1 MVKTK
6 FSTHWKKSTQPRK
19 QRKYRLNAPL
29 HLKKKLVN
37 VHLSPELR
45 KKYGLRNI
53 QIRKGDK
60 VKVLRGQFKKQEG
73 KVDRVLIKKERVS
86 VNGVEYIKKDGTK
99 ILALLV
105 PSNLLLIELDLS
117 DKKRKQK
124 IESKSAPQKEVKTE
138 KKEGKK

>member
-1 MVKTK
+1 M
-6 FSTHWKKSTQPRK
+6 
-19 QRKYRLNAPL
+19 
-29 HLKKKLVN
+29 
-37 VHLSPELR
+37 HLSPELR